1 MVVLKRLSDDPYQC
15 GTEVKDVHKIAIDE
29 KLVPR
34 SWVNKEGTYVTNE
47 FISYVRPL
55 IQGDVSPVMVDGI
68 PRHLY
73 TPKELSHR

>member
-15 GTEVKDVHKIAIDE
+15 GTEVKDVHKIANDE

-34 SWVNKEGTYVTNE
+34 NWVNEEGTYVTNE

-55 IQGDVSPVMVDGI
+55 IQGDVRWNSKTSV
-68 PRHLY
+68 Y
-73 TPKELSHR
+73 TKRIKPQIKNR